1 MKAILIIG
9 LSCLTCVLLISAVM
23 LFAGQMQNRA
33 WSNEMA
39 RINAEQQASF
49 EGRSL

>member
-9 LSCLTCVLLISAVM
+9 LSCLTGSLLISAVM
-23 LFAGQMQNRA
+23 LFAGQSQTRA
-33 WSNEMA
+33 WNNEMA
-39 RINAEQQASF
+39 RINAEQKASF